1 VFASLGNSDDSDSF
15 NDPAG
20 WNSASY
26 VDDPIDHI
34 EPLDIPANVYREAS
48 IRHLSVSYV
57 TDTFMSRQTNG
68 VRGWIVVS
76 IVLGYPSTQGRTL
89 TSIAEEM
96 GVTKQALSRSCTQF
110 SRMLGLPTTA
120 FGMKSAA
127 DRLTYMRTNGHR
139 RADDVE
145 DTDSELSIGD
155 FPPA

>member
-1 VFASLGNSDDSDSF
+1 VSASLGNFDGSESH

-26 VDDPIDHI
+26 LDHPVDHI
-34 EPLDIPANVYREAS
+34 EPLNIPANLYREAS
-48 IRHLSVSYV
+48 IRHLCVSYT
-57 TDTFMSRQTNG
+57 TDSFMSTQKDG

-89 TSIAEEM
+89 TSIAEEI

-120 FGMKSAA
+120 YGMKTAA
-127 DRLTYMRTNGHR
+127 ARLTYMRTNGHR
-139 RADDVE
+139 YVE
-145 DTDSELSIGD
+145 EEPSSEHSIGD
-155 FPPA
+155 FPAT